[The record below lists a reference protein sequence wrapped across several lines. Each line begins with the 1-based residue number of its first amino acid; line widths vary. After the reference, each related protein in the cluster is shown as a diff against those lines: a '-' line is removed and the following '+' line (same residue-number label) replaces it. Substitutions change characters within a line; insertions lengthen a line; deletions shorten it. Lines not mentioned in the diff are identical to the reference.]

1 MNVLFAKELN
11 LLDLLYFME
20 SRVDII
26 KIQLDI
32 YYVVSTTL
40 VKRKCQKQN

>member
-11 LLDLLYFME
+11 LLDLLYFIE
-20 SRVDII
+20 SRVDI